1 VDEVK
6 ATMENGVLIIMV
18 PKKPHPKP
26 EVGPIEIFG

>member
-6 ATMENGVLIIMV
+6 ATMGNGVFIIMV

-26 EVGPIEIFG
+26 EVRAIEIFG